1 MKNLSIIVPI
11 YKEKNNIAKLTSKIR
26 KSLNFKNNEI
36 IIVDDNSNDGT
47 KKILINL
54 KKKFKN
60 FKFIIRKK
68 KKDLTQ
74 SCFDGIEKSK
84 YSKILIMDGDLQH
97 NPKYIPKL
105 MKIYDSKNAD
115 VVIATRDLFY
125 GKNPG
130 LNYFRKLFSIVLI
143 SLFRIL
149 IGKKTKDPMNGYFL
163 FNKKIFNKN
172 KKKYFGKGYKILADI
187 LYNSSGSLKI
197 IDYDI
202 EFGHRLKNKSKM
214 NFKILIILLEF
225 LLTTFIKKILKNN
238 V

>member
-26 KSLNFKNNEI
+26 KSLNFKNYEI
-36 IIVDDNSNDGT
+36 IFVDDNSNDGT

-143 SLFRIL
+143 SLFSIL
-149 IGKKTKDPMNGYFL
+149 IGKKTKDPMSGYFL

>member
-1 MKNLSIIVPI
+1 MKNLSIIIPI
-11 YKEKNNIAKLTSKIR
+11 YKEKNNIIELTNKI
-26 KSLNFKNNEI
+26 KKNLNFKNYEI
-36 IIVDDNSNDGT
+36 IFVDDNSKDGT
-47 KKILINL
+47 EEILKNL
-54 KKKFKN
+54 KKKYKN
-60 FKFIIRKK
+60 FNFIIRKK

-74 SCFDGIEKSK
+74 SCFNGIEKSK
-84 YSKILIMDGDLQH
+84 YSVVLIMDGDLQH

-105 MKIYDSKNAD
+105 MRIYALKNAD
-115 VVIATRDLFY
+115 IVIATRDLFY
-125 GKNPG
+125 KNNPG

-143 SLFRIL
+143 ILFNIL
-149 IGKKTKDPMNGYFL
+149 IGKKTKDPMSGYFL
-163 FNKKIFNKN
+163 FNKKIFKKN

-225 LLTTFIKKILKNN
+225 LLKTFIKRILKSN

>member
-1 MKNLSIIVPI
+1 
-11 YKEKNNIAKLTSKIR
+11 
-26 KSLNFKNNEI
+26 
-36 IIVDDNSNDGT
+36 
-47 KKILINL
+47 
-54 KKKFKN
+54 
-60 FKFIIRKK
+60 
-68 KKDLTQ
+68 
-74 SCFDGIEKSK
+74 
-84 YSKILIMDGDLQH
+84 MDGDLQH

-105 MKIYDSKNAD
+105 LRVYSSKNAD
-115 VVIATRDLFY
+115 IVIATRDLFY

-143 SLFRIL
+143 VLFNIL
-149 IGKKTKDPMNGYFL
+149 IGKKTKDPMSGYFL
-163 FNKKIFNKN
+163 FNKKIYKKN

-187 LYNSSGSLKI
+187 LYNSSGNLKI

-225 LLTTFIKKILKNN
+225 LLKTFIKRILISN

>member
-1 MKNLSIIVPI
+1 MKNLSIIIPI
-11 YKEKNNIAKLTSKIR
+11 YKEKNNIVELTNKIR
-26 KSLNFKNNEI
+26 KNLNFKNCEI
-36 IIVDDNSNDGT
+36 IFVDDNSGDET
-47 KKILINL
+47 KEILKNL
-54 KKKFKN
+54 KKKYKN
-60 FKFIIRKK
+60 FNFIIRKK

-74 SCFDGIEKSK
+74 SCFDGIKKSK
-84 YSKILIMDGDLQH
+84 YSIVLIMDGDLQH

-105 MKIYDSKNAD
+105 LRIYDSKNAD
-115 VVIATRDLFY
+115 IVIATRDLFY

-143 SLFRIL
+143 VLFSIL
-149 IGKKTKDPMNGYFL
+149 IGKKTKDPMSGYFL
-163 FNKKIFNKN
+163 FNKKIYKKN

-187 LYNSSGSLKI
+187 LYNSSGNLKI

-202 EFGHRLKNKSKM
+202 KFGHRLKNKSKM

-225 LLTTFIKKILKNN
+225 LLKTFIKRTLKIN

>member
-1 MKNLSIIVPI
+1 
-11 YKEKNNIAKLTSKIR
+11 
-26 KSLNFKNNEI
+26 
-36 IIVDDNSNDGT
+36 
-47 KKILINL
+47 
-54 KKKFKN
+54 
-60 FKFIIRKK
+60 
-68 KKDLTQ
+68 
-74 SCFDGIEKSK
+74 
-84 YSKILIMDGDLQH
+84 MDGDLQH

-105 MKIYDSKNAD
+105 LKIYGSKNAD
-115 VVIATRDLFY
+115 IVIATRNLFY

-143 SLFRIL
+143 SIFSIL
-149 IGKKTKDPMNGYFL
+149 IGKKTKDPMSGYFL

-214 NFKILIILLEF
+214 NFKILIILVLF
-225 LLTTFIKKILKNN
+225 FFQVSVLAIHTINSFAVLAAG
-238 V
+238 